1 MNNQKTVVVEVIVDW
16 NGNLDSHKNFQNLI
30 KRLYQLAIDNQS
42 DCCWDEGDVP
52 RSVQASFPVDSD
64 AVSFLE
70 VISDLPDNNKSIGSV
85 KRVNAHW

>member
-1 MNNQKTVVVEVIVDW
+1 MIVHWD
-16 NGNLDSHKNFQNLI
+16 GNLDSHKNFQILI

-42 DCCWDEGDVP
+42 DCCWDDGEVP

-70 VISDLPDNNKSIGSV
+70 VISDLPDKNKSIGSV